1 MNPIRVL
8 LVEDHVLVREGI
20 RALLRSLEGIDVVA
34 EANDGRE
41 ALRLIQTH
49 QPDVVLMDIAMP
61 GLNGLEAAARTAK
74 ECPTVR
80 LIMLSMHANEEY
92 VRQALR
98 AGVAGYLLK
107 GADISELE
115 FAIRSVARGETYLT
129 PVVAKHVIQE
139 FIRAQEHESD
149 GLAGLTSRQR
159 EILQLIAEGRTTK
172 GIAQVLNLS
181 VKTVESHRVQ
191 LMERLK
197 IRDVPGLVRYAIRV
211 GLISPDD

>member
-74 ECPTVR
+74 ECPTAR
-80 LIMLSMHANEEY
+80 LVMLSMHANEEY
-92 VRQALR
+92 VRRALR

-115 FAIRSVARGETYLT
+115 FRSE
-129 PVVAKHVIQE
+129 
-139 FIRAQEHESD
+139 EH
-149 GLAGLTSRQR
+149 TS
-159 EILQLIAEGRTTK
+159 ELQSPYDL
-172 GIAQVLNLS
+172 VC
-181 VKTVESHRVQ
+181 
-191 LMERLK
+191 RLLLEK
-197 IRDVPGLVRYAIRV
+197 KN
-211 GLISPDD
+211 

>member
-1 MNPIRVL
+1 MSQIRLL
-8 LVEDHVLVREGI
+8 LVEDHLLVREGI
-20 RALLRSLEGIDVVA
+20 RALLHSLEGIDVVA

-41 ALRLIQTH
+41 ALRLTQTH
-49 QPDVVLMDIAMP
+49 QPDVVLMDISMP
-61 GLNGLEAAARTAK
+61 GLNGLEAAAHMAK
-74 ECPTVR
+74 ECPTAR
-80 LIMLSMHANEEY
+80 LLMLSMHANGEY
-92 VRQALR
+92 VRRALR
-98 AGVAGYLLK
+98 AGALGYLLK
-107 GADISELE
+107 GADVSELE

-129 PVVAKHVIQE
+129 PAVAKHVIRE
-139 FIRAQEHESD
+139 FIRAQEHELD

-181 VKTVESHRVQ
+181 VKTVESHRMQ

-197 IRDVPGLVRYAIRV
+197 IRDIPGLVRYALRV